1 MNILW
6 TEVVSLQL
14 YLLIPQTVFT
24 WNYKHLSEDG
34 AHLRVVLIWKN
45 CFNYSI
51 DIFFIELTE
60 LTSDFDFIATEAL
73 IQGWGGVPVNIFWA
87 KCTLNASLIE
97 SNHIFGFVQPK

>member
-1 MNILW
+1 MGL
-6 TEVVSLQL
+6 
-14 YLLIPQTVFT
+14 T
-24 WNYKHLSEDG
+24 WEWCLFERIV
-34 AHLRVVLIWKN
+34 LTTVLI
-45 CFNYSI
+45 F
-51 DIFFIELTE
+51 FFIELTE